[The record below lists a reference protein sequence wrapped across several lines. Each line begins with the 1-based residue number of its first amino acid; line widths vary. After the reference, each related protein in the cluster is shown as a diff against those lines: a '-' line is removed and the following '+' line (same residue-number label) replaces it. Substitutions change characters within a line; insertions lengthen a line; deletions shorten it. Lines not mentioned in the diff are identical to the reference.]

1 VEDVCLEVEGLAVE
15 QSRSDSIPCGDE
27 TPQLDAVNLGNSLNC
42 GKEKLCSLLWEWRGF
57 FEKAFRELDRAL
69 RLAGLGKI
77 GPRIRPHWD

>member
-1 VEDVCLEVEGLAVE
+1 
-15 QSRSDSIPCGDE
+15 
-27 TPQLDAVNLGNSLNC
+27 LNC